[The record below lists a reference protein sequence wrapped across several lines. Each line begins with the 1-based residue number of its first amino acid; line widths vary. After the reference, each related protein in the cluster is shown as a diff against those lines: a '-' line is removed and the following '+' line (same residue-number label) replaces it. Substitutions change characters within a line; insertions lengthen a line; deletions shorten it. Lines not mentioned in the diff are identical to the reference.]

1 MEENKVQQK
10 LATKTYK
17 SGMTMEENKKVAV
30 NSIEDEY
37 YLLGRLSS
45 TLRNY
50 LREDQVE
57 QVLDNFSENIL
68 IRGMQPFNLDAAKIG
83 APICLRC
90 GRKARI
96 ICFDFKNFK
105 KDTLPLA
112 VAVSK
117 YGSDVE
123 EIYYY
128 PLSGRVS
135 EVKED
140 PLDLVMLTPIER
152 MERWVIYDK
161 DNTYPTKEE
170 AEDVIKV
177 ESKKDKYGIKNLTTT
192 KIELL

>member
-10 LATKTYK
+10 LATKTYE

-68 IRGMQPFNLDAAKIG
+68 IRGIQPFNLDAAKIG

-135 EVKED
+135 EIKED
-140 PLDLVMLTPIER
+140 PLDLVMLTPLER

-192 KIELL
+192 KIRLL

>member
-1 MEENKVQQK
+1 MEENKMQQK
-10 LATKTYK
+10 LATKTYE

-68 IRGMQPFNLDAAKIG
+68 IRGIQPFNLDAAKVG
-83 APICLRC
+83 APVCLRC

-96 ICFDFKNFK
+96 ICFDFK

-135 EVKED
+135 EIKED
-140 PLDLVMLTPIER
+140 PLDLVMLTSLER
-152 MERWVIYDK
+152 VERWVIYDK
-161 DNTYPTKEE
+161 DNTYSTKEE

-192 KIELL
+192 KIRLL

>member
-1 MEENKVQQK
+1 MS
-10 LATKTYK
+10 TIYW
-17 SGMTMEENKKVAV
+17 G
-30 NSIEDEY
+30 
-37 YLLGRLSS
+37 GSS

-50 LREDQVE
+50 LREDQIE

-68 IRGMQPFNLDAAKIG
+68 IRGIQPFNLDAAKIG

-96 ICFDFKNFK
+96 ICFDFKNSK

-128 PLSGRVS
+128 PLSGRAS
-135 EVKED
+135 EIKDD
-140 PLDLVMLTPIER
+140 PLDLVMLTPLER
-152 MERWVIYDK
+152 IERWVIYDK

-177 ESKKDKYGIKNLTTT
+177 ESKKDKYGIKNFTTT
-192 KIELL
+192 KIRFCYEKFNKI